1 MGLRKTWRRVKRNKV
16 GRVLVAGATLGVS
29 EQHRIRKKVIGA
41 IKKNPELVGA
51 GVGLAFGA
59 PMLGASIGSQF
70 GSARSRTFPSE
81 YSSDFGSDYSS
92 DFGSDYSSSQM
103 PEQAEEPSSSNEIES
118 PGGFAPAL
126 DKKWLVIGGIAL
138 LAIIFLTK
146 KST

>member
-92 DFGSDYSSSQM
+92 SQM